1 MQRIAAIS
9 WRAVLWLVIA
19 LAAEVVLVSR
29 ATAAGSLEPKPTPPD
44 LVQAV
49 ESARRLGQLLYIYDK
64 DAADASDAA
73 QQFASGRADPPVRG
87 WIVEHDNGAATVTF
101 FTEQGDQLFPVYH
114 VHLHGATAA
123 PVVERAGTAE
133 LPTAEQRAIWRAR
146 KTALSANV
154 TRCSRAYNTVVLRGD
169 AMKLPGWLVYLIP
182 ATTEPGRVLVGGY
195 YRVHV
200 SEQGEKLLGV
210 TPFSKSCLAIPAPE
224 TPPGAQ
230 AVGAYFNH
238 LLSDTPTETH
248 VFLSKLHRK
257 PMYVATRRGVWDVDG
272 DTITFLGNSH

>member
-1 MQRIAAIS
+1 MQRIAPGS
-9 WRAVLWLVIA
+9 RWLAFWPVAA
-19 LAAEVVLVSR
+19 LAVGVVILSPPS
-29 ATAAGSLEPKPTPPD
+29 AAGPVEGKPTPPD

-49 ESARRLGQLLYIYDK
+49 ESARRLGQLLYLYDK

-73 QQFASGRADPPVRG
+73 EQFASGRADPPVRG
-87 WIVEHDNGAATVTF
+87 WIVERDNGAATVTF
-101 FTEQGDQLFPVYH
+101 FAEQGGQPFPVYH
-114 VHLHGATAA
+114 VYLRDATAS
-123 PVVERAGTAE
+123 PVVEPAATVE
-133 LPTAEQRAIWRAR
+133 LPTSEQRSIWLAR

-169 AMKLPGWLVYLIP
+169 AMKLAGWLVYLIP
-182 ATTEPGRVLVGGY
+182 ATAEPGRVLVGGY

-200 SEQGEKLLGV
+200 SARGDKLLSV

-224 TPPGAQ
+224 ASPGAQ

-238 LLSDTPTETH
+238 LLSDAPTETH

-257 PMYVATRRGVWDVDG
+257 PMYVATPRGVWSVDG
-272 DTITFLGNSH
+272 DAITFLGTPR

>member
-1 MQRIAAIS
+1 MRRIAPVTR
-9 WRAVLWLVIA
+9 WVPLWLVVA
-19 LAAEVVLVSR
+19 LVVEVVLVSR
-29 ATAAGSLEPKPTPPD
+29 PAVAGPVEPKPTPPD

-49 ESARRLGQLLYIYDK
+49 ESARRLGQLLYLYDK

-73 QQFASGRADPPVRG
+73 EQFASGRGDPPVRG
-87 WIVEHDNGAATVTF
+87 WIVDRDNGAATVTF
-101 FTEQGDQLFPVYH
+101 FTEQGDEAFPVYR
-114 VHLHGATAA
+114 VHLRAATAA
-123 PVVERAGTAE
+123 PVVERAATTE
-133 LPTAEQRAIWRAR
+133 LPTSEQRSMWRAR

-182 ATTEPGRVLVGGY
+182 ATAEPGRVLVGGY

-200 SEQGEKLLGV
+200 SAQGDKLLSV

-224 TPPGAQ
+224 APPGAQ

-238 LLSDTPTETH
+238 LLSDAPTETH

-257 PMYVATRRGVWDVDG
+257 PMYVATRRGVWNVDG
-272 DTITFLGNSH
+272 DTITFLGTPH